1 MFKPLKR
8 LRDRGSAR
16 DSHNLLTFATVSRGA
31 LIAPHAHVTHELNN
45 PQKGEAVR
53 RRLQDKTTPLTL
65 FAKTVTSDAIMS
77 IMDMNSLH
85 LCTGKRDD
93 VPITENVMLSL
104 RLRSRSLPRW
114 YCSSSPRARAQMP
127 FASSHPPPTC
137 RSRSS
142 AAAVDVKGTPRSLAL
157 VPYSSEKALLA
168 RTQRNGGKSSCG

>member
-127 FASSHPPPTC
+127 FAVRIIPLVEVGPPLL
-137 RSRSS
+137 SMS
-142 AAAVDVKGTPRSLAL
+142 KGPLARSLSFRIRQRKHCSL
-157 VPYSSEKALLA
+157 VL
-168 RTQRNGGKSSCG
+168 TQRW